1 MTVSD
6 QIIAV
11 LNALCEK
18 FGIVIDWTATNILPY
33 IQNLGSRIVTYEI
46 ATSIAWLIGTII
58 VVTIGYFLLAKMAK
72 LEKEQDGDT
81 VVTSII
87 ATVFTI
93 VVLIIG
99 SPILGQQINDII
111 KCCTIPETIIIHY
124 AKELMEVIK

>member
-33 IQNLGSRIVTYEI
+33 IQNLGSRIVTYEM
-46 ATSIAWLIGTII
+46 ATSIAWLIGATIFYALI
-58 VVTIGYFLLAKMAK
+58 LFVVFYVFKHDESGEGFFVGMVIAIFGTILY
-72 LEKEQDGDT
+72 
-81 VVTSII
+81 I
-87 ATVFTI
+87 
-93 VVLIIG
+93 
-99 SPILGQQINDII
+99 PILGKQIGDII

-124 AKELMEVIK
+124 VKELMEVIK